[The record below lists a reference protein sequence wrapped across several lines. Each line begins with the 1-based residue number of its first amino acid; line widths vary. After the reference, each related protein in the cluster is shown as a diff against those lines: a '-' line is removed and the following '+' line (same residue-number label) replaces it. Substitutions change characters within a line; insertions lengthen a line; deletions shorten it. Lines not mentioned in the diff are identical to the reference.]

1 MEEEEIWRENSC
13 VNAQG
18 MLSASRVKAVF
29 SSLVRSA
36 IEELDYDRY
45 ASIYKIFRVQGRSL
59 CQVLAGENCETVQLR
74 CCLHISIWYV

>member
-1 MEEEEIWRENSC
+1 MEEEEIWRKNSC

-36 IEELDYDRY
+36 IDELGYDERY
-45 ASIYKIFRVQGRSL
+45 ASMYKIFRVQERSFCHFL
-59 CQVLAGENCETVQLR
+59 MAENCDTQY
-74 CCLHISIWYV
+74 S